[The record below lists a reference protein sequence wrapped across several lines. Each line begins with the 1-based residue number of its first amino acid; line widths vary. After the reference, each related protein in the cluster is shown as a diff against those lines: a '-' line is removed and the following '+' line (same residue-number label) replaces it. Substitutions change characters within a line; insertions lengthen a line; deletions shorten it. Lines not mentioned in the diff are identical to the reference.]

1 MSKFLAL
8 KSIEESQK
16 LVIAERLVQYH
27 RETAPVVDFYR
38 ERGLVRDIVIV
49 GGYDVMTPVFERA
62 LDIRERT
69 T

>member
-1 MSKFLAL
+1 MQRSDDTAD
-8 KSIEESQK
+8 
-16 LVIAERLVQYH
+16 VIAERLVQYH